1 MRYFALLLIIGVVFS
16 MLAGPQPI
24 RPGVGDLPSNYRPDD
39 RFGTLAIVT
48 TPATGTP
55 PRSGTTVSPSD
66 NVPRPETGIPTGPGI
81 GRGEI
86 VTAPTHQSVS
96 TAVESAR

>member
-24 RPGVGDLPSNYRPDD
+24 RPGVGDLPSNYRPDP
-39 RFGTLAIVT
+39 RWENTYINST
-48 TPATGTP
+48 ATGT
-55 PRSGTTVSPSD
+55 RSRPVFPNNSCDRIPGTA
-66 NVPRPETGIPTGPGI
+66 GI

-86 VTAPTHQSVS
+86 VTAPTHQVS
-96 TAVESAR
+96 STVESAR